1 MRKCTT
7 GATAKA
13 EADPKKS
20 LAEDANATQA
30 RNKAACNNKK
40 LFFSEPDLNCLRK
53 MKTIICNEYFMLS
66 LTFGVFF
73 AAKVAQRRLGWV
85 LLNPILVA
93 VAVIIAFLLAMDIP
107 YNTYHEGAKMIEFWL
122 KPAVV
127 ALGVPLYMQ
136 LSSIKRQLLPILASQ
151 TMGCVAGIVSVVAI
165 AKVSGAS
172 DTVVMSLASKSV
184 TTPIAMEVTQVL
196 GGIPSLTAAI
206 VVITGL
212 IGAIVGFK
220 TLAVGHVNNPMA
232 LGLSMGAASH
242 ALGTSAAM
250 ERDQFVGAYASLG
263 LTLNGI
269 LTALLTPTV
278 IDLIDM
284 C

>member
-1 MRKCTT
+1 
-7 GATAKA
+7 
-13 EADPKKS
+13 
-20 LAEDANATQA
+20 
-30 RNKAACNNKK
+30 
-40 LFFSEPDLNCLRK
+40 
-53 MKTIICNEYFMLS
+53 MKEIISNEYFMLA

-73 AAKVAQRRLGWV
+73 IAKAIQRRLGWV
-85 LLNPILVA
+85 LFNPILIA
-93 VAVIIAFLLAMDIP
+93 IAIIIAFLLVMDIP
-107 YNTYHEGAKMIEFWL
+107 YETYNEGAKLIAFWL

-127 ALGVPLYMQ
+127 ALGVPLYLQ
-136 LSSIKRQLLPILASQ
+136 LSSIKSQFLPILASQ
-151 TMGCVAGIVSVVAI
+151 TVGCIVGIVSVVVI
-165 AKVSGAS
+165 AKIFDAS
-172 DTVVMSLASKSV
+172 DAVVLSLASKSV

-212 IGAIVGFK
+212 IGAIIGFK
-220 TLAVGHVNNPMA
+220 TLSIGHVNNPMA

-242 ALGTSAAM
+242 ALGTSTAM

-278 IDLIDM
+278 IELIG
-284 C
+284 